1 MTSGVHLSTV
11 SSISHMCLFRTE
23 VHHLVRLLQS
33 VYITAN
39 VTDSMARLFS
49 DDKPNI
55 HP

>member
-23 VHHLVRLLQS
+23 VHHLVRLLRS